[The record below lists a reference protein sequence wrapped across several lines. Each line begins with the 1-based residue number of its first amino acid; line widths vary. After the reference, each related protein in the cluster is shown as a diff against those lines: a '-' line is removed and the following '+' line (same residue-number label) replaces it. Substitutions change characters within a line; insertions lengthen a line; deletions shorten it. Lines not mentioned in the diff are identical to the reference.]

1 MRKQIY
7 KAICDRISQQVS
19 EVKHIDLWNNNIAG
33 IDVGF
38 DVFGQHFGFDLG
50 ALRIPRL
57 AQGGVVNPNNPMPV
71 IVGDNTK
78 EKEAI
83 APVSTLEKMI
93 DKSVR
98 NALGRYD
105 DQPSRQDITLN
116 IDGRKLAR
124 ITHNY
129 NAIESRRR
137 GATIARS
144 V

>member
-1 MRKQIY
+1 MRNAFT
-7 KAICDRISQQVS
+7 KAINFVVDQ
-19 EVKHIDLWNNNIAG
+19 WNKFIPDMIG
-33 IDVGF
+33 IDV
-38 DVFGQHFGFDLG
+38 FGNKIGINTG
-50 ALRIPRL
+50 ALHLNRL
-57 AQGGVVNPNNPMPV
+57 PELANGGVVNPNNPMPV